1 MSVPQVVL
9 CTCPDPETAQ
19 RLSTTIVGEQ
29 LAACVNII
37 PAIRSIYRWKGE
49 ICDDAEVLMIIKS
62 TATCFDS
69 LQTRLVE
76 LHPYECPE
84 VIAMEISDGNAA
96 YLAWLQA
103 HTLDKPSRS

>member
-1 MSVPQVVL
+1 MPQVVL
-9 CTCPDPETAQ
+9 CTCPDLPTAQ
-19 RLSTTIVGEQ
+19 KLSTAIVSEQ

-62 TATCFDS
+62 TSACFDS
-69 LQTRLVE
+69 LQTRL
-76 LHPYECPE
+76 LDMHPYECPE
-84 VIAMEISDGNAA
+84 VIAIEISNGNAA

-103 HTLDKPSRS
+103 HTLDKPVNS